1 MSSELLV
8 EKRPSRAR
16 ERLLATASDL
26 FYREG
31 IHAVGVDRV
40 VVSAAVT
47 RATFYRHFPSKED
60 LVLAYLAREDADM
73 RAAVARFLAEDTAAG
88 ALLEILIQIVAD
100 DITVNHTRGCPFINA
115 AAEYPDP
122 QSPVREL
129 IAAHREWTRAT
140 LSFALETAGRPDY
153 EDRAGTLV
161 MLRDAAFVGSYL
173 DTPATVRE
181 TFVATARAVAGLG

>member
-8 EKRPSRAR
+8 EKRPSQAR

-40 VVSAAVT
+40 VATAAVT

-60 LVLAYLAREDADM
+60 LVLAYLARQDSGM
-73 RAAVARFLAEDTAAG
+73 RAAVARILAEDTAAA
-88 ALLEILIQIVAD
+88 ALLDILIEIVAD
-100 DITVNHTRGCPFINA
+100 DITSHHTRGCPFINA

-122 QSPVREL
+122 QSPVRVL

-153 EDRAGTLV
+153 EARAGTLV
-161 MLRDAAFVGSYL
+161 LLRDAAFVGAYL
-173 DTPATVRE
+173 DTAAAVRE
-181 TFVATARAVAGLG
+181 TFVATARAVAGLV